1 MNLNN
6 LTDNE
11 LIDYVIKYDEDP
23 TRVRLATHMERIS
36 GSIIDDLERYGMDTT
51 WCQFTSI
58 VNDGQYHPGQYIN
71 HLEGEIVYLQGK
83 NNDLQRELND
93 LKARTVMDLIAEL
106 KQEIKSAEYRAESM
120 RIERDIAEQKAKEAT
135 HKLDMWTILKR

>member
-23 TRVRLATHMERIS
+23 TRVRLATHMERVS
-36 GSIIDDLERYGMDTT
+36 GAIMDDLERYGMDTT

-58 VNDGQYHPGQYIN
+58 VNDCQYHPGQYIN

-83 NNDLQRELND
+83 NNDLHRELAD

-106 KQEIKSAEYRAESM
+106 KQEIKTAEYKTEQAVKDRDMAIEKMEKAE
-120 RIERDIAEQKAKEAT
+120 
-135 HKLDMWTILKR
+135 HKLDMWRILNR